1 MRATGR
7 EVSFAEIPSPY
18 GHDAFLLEPEEQRR
32 YIEPFL
38 ERALCEARVEP
49 RASERGVTSNE
60 RRDLLRAD
68 LQLVISLV
76 PEGSR
81 VLDLGCGD
89 GSLIAHL
96 RDERG
101 CDVRGIELAPE
112 EIAAAL
118 GRGLSVVQAD
128 LDEGLAGYPDGA
140 FDVVVLSQTIQ
151 VMRNPA
157 LVLREMLRVGQ
168 RGIVTFPNFGHWR
181 VRGYLA
187 FRGPHA
193 GQRVDTVLVVRHA
206 QHPPHH
212 AEGLPR
218 VRRCQRW
225 RDRAG
230 DSADRRASGASEC
243 ARSAGG
249 PTCSPTRSSRW
260 CGRKQG

>member
-1 MRATGR
+1 
-7 EVSFAEIPSPY
+7 VSA
-18 GHDAFLLEPEEQRR
+18 A
-32 YIEPFL
+32 
-38 ERALCEARVEP
+38 
-49 RASERGVTSNE
+49 
-60 RRDLLRAD
+60 DLLRAD

-76 PEGSR
+76 PEGAR

-128 LDEGLAGYPDGA
+128 LDDGLVGYPDGA

-157 LVLREMLRVGQ
+157 LVLREMLRVGK

-181 VRGYLA
+181 VRGYLTFKGRMPVSESIPFSWYDTPNIHHTTLKD
-187 FRGPHA
+187 FREFVSANGGQIEREIPLSA
-193 GQRVDTVLVVRHA
+193 GEWRQEIREVHFWPNLLADTAVAVVRA
-206 QHPPHH
+206 
-212 AEGLPR
+212 
-218 VRRCQRW
+218 
-225 RDRAG
+225 
-230 DSADRRASGASEC
+230 
-243 ARSAGG
+243 
-249 PTCSPTRSSRW
+249 
-260 CGRKQG
+260 KQ